1 MMRGQQ
7 RWFVERGHP
16 FVSAL
21 TAWGHVLEEMTAYA
35 LVDGIAP
42 RLCWSRTLRPPY
54 SSPEFLLG
62 VTMLLSL

>member
-42 RLCWSRTLRPPY
+42 RLR
-54 SSPEFLLG
+54 
-62 VTMLLSL
+62 